1 MAQNR
6 CPICGEKILSG
17 ECIGCGYRLPDEDK
31 LSAPYNLDPEDDRPE
46 AFAPDPHKYEMPSA
60 EYGGKTA
67 VGCDERQDMPNIK
80 VMPTNNMPANNNANQ
95 NGNWQNP
102 YNYVSPPANNA
113 NSQTGGN
120 NTANN
125 TGWQNPYNYNP
136 GGANN
141 NKNPYS
147 GANTDKEKLLTV
159 GLVFMAITAFFL
171 PIMAIA
177 GIIAMNSAKNM
188 DPKKRLTFK
197 VLFIIA
203 LLAGFSGNFLS
214 SFF

>member
-17 ECIGCGYRLPDEDK
+17 ECMGCGYRLPDEDK

-46 AFAPDPHKYEMPSA
+46 TYAPDPHKYEMPSA
-60 EYGGKTA
+60 GYGGKTA
-67 VGCDERQDMPNIK
+67 VGYDERQDMPNIK

-95 NGNWQNP
+95 NGN
-102 YNYVSPPANNA
+102 
-113 NSQTGGN
+113 
-120 NTANN
+120 
-125 TGWQNPYNYNP
+125 WQNPYNYNP

-171 PIMAIA
+171 PIMAIV
-177 GIIAMNSAKNM
+177 GIIAMNSAKNI

>member
-1 MAQNR
+1 M
-6 CPICGEKILSG
+6 
-17 ECIGCGYRLPDEDK
+17 GCGYRLPDEDK

-46 AFAPDPHKYEMPSA
+46 PQRYEMPSA
-60 EYGGKTA
+60 EYGGKAA
-67 VGCDERQDMPNIK
+67 VGYDEKPNMPNIE
-80 VMPTNNMPANNNANQ
+80 VMPTEKMPENNKNTQ
-95 NGNWQNP
+95 SNWQNP
-102 YNYVSPPANNA
+102 YNYGSPPANNA

-171 PIMAIA
+171 PIMAIV
-177 GIIAMNSAKNM
+177 GIIAMNSAKNI